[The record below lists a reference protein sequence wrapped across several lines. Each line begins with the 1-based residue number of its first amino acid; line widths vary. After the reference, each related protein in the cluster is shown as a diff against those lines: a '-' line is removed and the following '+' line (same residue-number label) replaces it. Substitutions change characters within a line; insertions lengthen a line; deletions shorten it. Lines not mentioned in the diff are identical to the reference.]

1 MRIHAQAR
9 SRSARTTRPDCAG
22 INQDETPPM
31 NPMPSQTRENR
42 KLRRRRLV
50 PFLLNS
56 CAGVVA
62 GISGDLL
69 GPERFDAFD
78 FLSSIPLWPIAVTL
92 GGWHVTIPWANRI
105 FLVGGLAFLPV
116 YIFLLVLCLRKP
128 SSSRYICVSLWC
140 AQGFFQLYHRVLP
153 FMAA

>member
-1 MRIHAQAR
+1 MSPISSQA
-9 SRSARTTRPDCAG
+9 
-22 INQDETPPM
+22 
-31 NPMPSQTRENR
+31 RENR

-69 GPERFDAFD
+69 GPERFGALDLLNS
-78 FLSSIPLWPIAVTL
+78 LSVWPMAVTF
-92 GGWHVTIPWANRI
+92 GGWFVTIPWARRM
-105 FLVGGLAFLPV
+105 FMVGGLAFLPV

-128 SSSRYICVSLWC
+128 SSWHYVCVSLWC
-140 AQGFFQLYHRVLP
+140 AQGFFQLCHRASTMMGV
-153 FMAA
+153 